1 MAETLNPGELAF
13 EARCAYDSGDYLEA
27 ARLFKAAEQGY
38 DLEADP
44 CLAAEMANNCSVA
57 LLQAGEPQAALLAL
71 EGRELVFENAGDL
84 KRLGM
89 TWGNRGMALEALKQ
103 FELALQAYHQ
113 ATDLFKQ
120 IGENELYTTTMQ
132 SISALQLRTNRP
144 LEAVASMQA
153 GLGQVR
159 KPSVRQRLLKRL
171 LDLPSRLLNR

>member
-1 MAETLNPGELAF
+1 MAETFNPGELAD
-13 EARCAYDSGDYLEA
+13 EARRAYDGGDYLEA
-27 ARLFKAAEQGY
+27 ARLYKAAEQGF
-38 DLEADP
+38 DLGADP

-57 LLQAGEPQAALLAL
+57 LLQAGEPKAALQAL
-71 EGRELVFENAGDL
+71 EGREQVFERAGDL

-103 FELALQAYHQ
+103 FDLALQAYHQ
-113 ATDLFKQ
+113 ASDLFKQ

-132 SISALQLRTNRP
+132 SISSLQLRTNRP

-159 KPSVRQRLLKRL
+159 KPGIRQRLLKRL
-171 LDLPSRLLNR
+171 LDLPSHLLNR